1 MLDALLFILFITG
14 KVNPNKI
21 KLHFIR
27 LVVWNIKKTL
37 GFYPFVFDS
46 IVYEIQIPLN
56 PLSNQIKQI
65 S

>member
-1 MLDALLFILFITG
+1 MLDALLLILFITG

-46 IVYEIQIPLN
+46 IVYEIQIP
-56 PLSNQIKQI
+56 
-65 S
+65 